1 MAPDFRDA
9 TIRYRTCPM
18 ARSPKAS
25 ASDAKQNGGTGQAVV
40 ELGER
45 LRRAR
50 HGLGYSL
57 ADVSTMTGLSVSWLS
72 RVERGQIDISFNR
85 LMALTSCYRV
95 SLPDLL
101 GPGAGSSPHIVRK
114 PDRHA
119 DMSSP
124 EGFELALLAP
134 GRRQMMPAIV
144 VYRPGVAREDFV
156 TTEGEEF
163 VLVLDGTIEL
173 EFADGKTYSLK
184 KGDSAYY
191 WALEPHR
198 VTVAG
203 KNPAE
208 VVVVAVPPW

>member
-1 MAPDFRDA
+1 VSLDGAQ
-9 TIRYRTCPM
+9 T
-18 ARSPKAS
+18 
-25 ASDAKQNGGTGQAVV
+25 VV

-50 HGLGYSL
+50 HILGHSL
-57 ADVSTMTGLSVSWLS
+57 ADVSAMTGLSISWLS
-72 RVERGQIDISFNR
+72 RVERGRIDISFNR

-101 GPGAGSSPHIVRK
+101 GRGAAAGPHIVRR
-114 PDRHA
+114 PDRRA

-124 EGFELALLAP
+124 EGFELMLLAP
-134 GRRQMMPAIV
+134 GRRQMMPAIS
-144 VYRPGVAREDFV
+144 VYRPGVRREDFV

-173 EFADGKTYSLK
+173 EFVDGSSYSLR

-191 WALEPHR
+191 SAVEPHR
-198 VTVAG
+198 VRVTG
-203 KNPAE
+203 KHPAE
-208 VVVVAVPPW
+208 VVVVATPPW

>member
-1 MAPDFRDA
+1 
-9 TIRYRTCPM
+9 M
-18 ARSPKAS
+18 ARRLKVVTS
-25 ASDAKQNGGTGQAVV
+25 GGAEDDGGARTVV

-45 LRRAR
+45 LRQAR

-57 ADVSTMTGLSVSWLS
+57 ADVSTMTGLSMSWLS
-72 RVERGQIDISFNR
+72 RVERGRIDISFNR

-101 GPGAGSSPHIVRK
+101 GSSAGSSPHIVRK

-124 EGFELALLAP
+124 EGFDLVLLAP
-134 GRRQMMPAIV
+134 GRRQMMPAIAV
-144 VYRPGVAREDFV
+144 HRPGVSRDDFV

-173 EFADGKTYSLK
+173 EFADGTSYPLK

-191 WALEPHR
+191 SALEPHR
-198 VTVAG
+198 VTVPG
-203 KNPAE
+203 KLAAE
-208 VVVVAVPPW
+208 IVVVAAPPW